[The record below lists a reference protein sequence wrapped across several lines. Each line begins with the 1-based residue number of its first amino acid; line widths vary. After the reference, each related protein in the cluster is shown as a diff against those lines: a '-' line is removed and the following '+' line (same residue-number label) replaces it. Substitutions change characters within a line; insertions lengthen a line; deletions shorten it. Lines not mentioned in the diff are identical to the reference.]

1 MKTFRAIL
9 NLALAAGLLAVCS
22 LPGAVRAQEAPQAD
36 PQGSMQGQAPR
47 GKHGDELASLNLSD
61 DQKAQVGKIRADEKS
76 QVAAAKTDSSLSAD
90 QKQAKIREIRIAT
103 HKQILA
109 VLTPEQRSQ
118 MKSDAMARKA
128 AKQDSATP
136 PPQQ

>member
-1 MKTFRAIL
+1 MKTFRAISD
-9 NLALAAGLLAVCS
+9 LALTAGLLAVCS

-47 GKHGDELASLNLSD
+47 DKHGDELASLNLSD
-61 DQKAQVGKIRADEKS
+61 DQKAQVSKIRADEKA
-76 QVAAAKTDSSLSAD
+76 QITAAKTDSSLSAD
-90 QKQAKIREIRIAT
+90 QKQAKIHEVRMAT

-136 PPQQ
+136 PPQK

>member
-1 MKTFRAIL
+1 MKTFRAIA
-9 NLALAAGLLAVCS
+9 NLALTAGLLAVCS

-36 PQGSMQGQAPR
+36 PQGSMQGQAPHD
-47 GKHGDELASLNLSD
+47 KHGDELASLNLSD
-61 DQKAQVGKIRADEKS
+61 DQKTQVSKIRADEKA
-76 QVAAAKTDSSLSAD
+76 QITAAKTDSTLSAD
-90 QKQAKIREIRIAT
+90 QKQAKVREIRMAT
-103 HKQILA
+103 HKQIRA

-118 MKSDAMARKA
+118 LKSDAMARKA

>member
-1 MKTFRAIL
+1 MKTFRAL
-9 NLALAAGLLAVCS
+9 SNLALTAGLVAVCS
-22 LPGAVRAQEAPQAD
+22 LAGAVRHQVAPQAD

-47 GKHGDELASLNLSD
+47 DKHGDELAGLNLSD
-61 DQKAQVGKIRADEKS
+61 DQKAQVSKIRADEKS
-76 QVAAAKTDSSLSAD
+76 QVTATKTDSTLSAD
-90 QKQAKIREIRIAT
+90 QKQAKIHEIKMAT
-103 HKQILA
+103 HKQIRA

>member
-1 MKTFRAIL
+1 MKTFRAL
-9 NLALAAGLLAVCS
+9 SNLALTAGLVAVCS
-22 LPGAVRAQEAPQAD
+22 LAGAVRAQEAPQTD

-47 GKHGDELASLNLSD
+47 DKHGDELAGLNLSD
-61 DQKAQVGKIRADEKS
+61 DQKAQVSKIRADEKS
-76 QVAAAKTDSSLSAD
+76 QVTATKTDSTLSAD
-90 QKQAKIREIRIAT
+90 QKQAKIHEIKMAT
-103 HKQILA
+103 HKQIRA

>member
-1 MKTFRAIL
+1 MKTFRAIS
-9 NLALAAGLLAVCS
+9 NLALTAGLLAVCS

-47 GKHGDELASLNLSD
+47 DKHGDELASLNLSD
-61 DQKAQVGKIRADEKS
+61 DQKAQVSKIRADEMS
-76 QVAAAKTDSSLSAD
+76 QITATKTDSTLSAD
-90 QKQAKIREIRIAT
+90 QKQAKIREIRMAT
-103 HKQILA
+103 HKQIRA

-118 MKSDAMARKA
+118 MKSDASARKA

-136 PPQQ
+136 PPQK

>member
-1 MKTFRAIL
+1 MKTFRAIS
-9 NLALAAGLLAVCS
+9 NLALTAGLLAVCS
-22 LPGAVRAQEAPQAD
+22 LPGAVRAQEAPQTD

-47 GKHGDELASLNLSD
+47 DKHGDELASLNLSD
-61 DQKAQVGKIRADEKS
+61 DQKAQVSKIRADEKS
-76 QVAAAKTDSSLSAD
+76 QITATKTDSTLSAD
-90 QKQAKIREIRIAT
+90 QKQAKIREIRMAT
-103 HKQILA
+103 HKQIRA